1 MKKRQTEQEGV
12 RTYGQASLGIF
23 SVPEMPDAKRSSPQ
37 AAYVQKPEE
46 QPQKPDD
53 EKSTEQTPP
62 LSSQQQ
68 DALTAIENFSRHFGL
83 EKEGLAFAHAQAGLP
98 PPTEEQ
104 EKAAKQGLPARPEPA
119 AEKTFPFNNGGFYL
133 GEKAP

>member
-1 MKKRQTEQEGV
+1 MNKRQTGKEGV

-23 SVPEMPDAKRSSPQ
+23 SVPETPDVKRRYPQ
-37 AAYVQKPEE
+37 AAYAQKPEE

-53 EKSTEQTPP
+53 ENLIEQTPH
-62 LSSQQQ
+62 LSAQQQ
-68 DALTAIENFSRHFGL
+68 EALTAIENFSRHFGL

-104 EKAAKQGLPARPEPA
+104 EKAAEQGLSVRPERA
-119 AEKTFPFNNGGFYL
+119 GEKPFPFNNGGFYL

>member
-1 MKKRQTEQEGV
+1 MKKRQTGKEGV

-23 SVPEMPDAKRSSPQ
+23 SVPETPDVKRKYPQ
-37 AAYVQKPEE
+37 AAYAQKPEE
-46 QPQKPDD
+46 QPQKPGD
-53 EKSTEQTPP
+53 EKLTEQTPP
-62 LSSQQQ
+62 LSAQQQ
-68 DALTAIENFSRHFGL
+68 EALTAIENFSRHFGL

-104 EKAAKQGLPARPEPA
+104 EKAAAQGLPARPEPPE
-119 AEKTFPFNNGGFYL
+119 EKLFPFNNGGFYL